1 MKQTRNASS
10 HHPARRH
17 AAALVGLAVTTA
29 LAGFIA
35 CGPNQDNLPPPP
47 PPPPPPPSSLTQTPP
62 PDMGLASADSGAAA
76 TPKAEEKPV
85 TLVSGPKGEEPAK
98 PTPIVKIAAP
108 SKDQVVA
115 ADKAAEFAVKLDV
128 KNWATAAGS
137 SHVHLILDNRPY
149 KRIDDPKL
157 PVTLNEL
164 TGGEAIAE
172 GQHVLVAFASR
183 GSHESVKTKDA
194 IFVTQFFVGKKG
206 ETPQDLKKPL
216 LVYSRP
222 KGEYK
227 GATANH
233 IIVDFQLWNA
243 ELGDKK
249 NKVNVTV
256 TGPGIDSPL
265 TQKVTEFGAPL
276 FIENARNGSYS
287 VKLELIGAD
296 DKTVAGPWN
305 TTTRSISVDRD
316 AISDM
321 ASMGHGGMDMGDA
334 GAPPPADAGAK
345 KAPKK

>member
-1 MKQTRNASS
+1 MLPRMKTRRTTTVLSLAASS
-10 HHPARRH
+10 
-17 AAALVGLAVTTA
+17 A
-29 LAGFIA
+29 LAAFIA

-47 PPPPPPPSSLTQTPP
+47 PPPLPPPSSLAQATPP
-62 PDMGLASADSGAAA
+62 NMGADSGSGAS
-76 TPKAEEKPV
+76 TPKAEEKPI
-85 TLVSGPKGEEPAK
+85 TLTVGPKGEEPPK
-98 PTPIVKIAAP
+98 PTPIVKIVAP
-108 SKDQVVA
+108 TKDQVVA
-115 ADKAAEFAVKLDV
+115 ADKAAELVIKLDV

-137 SHVHLILDNRPY
+137 SHVHLILDNKPY

-157 PVTLNEL
+157 PVTMNEL

-206 ETPQDLKKPL
+206 ETPTDLKKPL

-243 ELGDKK
+243 ELGEKK
-249 NKVNVTV
+249 NKVNVTI

-265 TQKVTEFGAPL
+265 IQKMTEFGTPL
-276 FIENARNGSYS
+276 YLDNARNGNYS
-287 VKLELIGAD
+287 VKLELLDAD
-296 DKTVAGPWN
+296 DKAVAGPWN
-305 TTTRSISVDRD
+305 TTTRGISVDRD

-334 GAPPPADAGAK
+334 GAPADAGAK
-345 KAPKK
+345 KAAAKDAGAKK